1 MATITSTRTFNQVWA
16 HVREHILPGLQ
27 NTWYKG
33 IPLFKKL
40 EKAGSVQLAG
50 GKYIEVP
57 LEVEEG
63 STQEFSGYESL
74 ETIETD
80 PFKGA
85 RATWATMTVPV
96 LADLM
101 EVNMCQG
108 PQKIADLQ
116 RRKLD
121 HARSSLKTQ
130 VNKMFYGGTSAKGFE
145 GLMSAV
151 PSDPTTGTYENI
163 DRSDATNS
171 WWRNNQTD
179 VTQAYTFNTNGMV
192 NDNTLINAMSAG
204 VWACQQNDVEA
215 AANMLMLCGTTI
227 MGYLETVAF
236 RTLSLV
242 ESGAPGIRRQM
253 DADLGIVVPYFKGIP
268 ILVDETID
276 SYKPGGDSDPGM
288 YILNLKYLKWYRLR
302 GVNFATRPW
311 REFQEQFALFTRIFL
326 AQQLVCTNPRFQQV
340 LWGIG
345 VPAASG
351 V

>member
-1 MATITSTRTFNQVWA
+1 
-16 HVREHILPGLQ
+16 
-27 NTWYKG
+27 
-33 IPLFKKL
+33 
-40 EKAGSVQLAG
+40 
-50 GKYIEVP
+50 
-57 LEVEEG
+57 
-63 STQEFSGYESL
+63 
-74 ETIETD
+74 
-80 PFKGA
+80 
-85 RATWATMTVPV
+85 
-96 LADLM
+96 
-101 EVNMCQG
+101 
-108 PQKIADLQ
+108 
-116 RRKLD
+116 
-121 HARSSLKTQ
+121 
-130 VNKMFYGGTSAKGFE
+130 
-145 GLMSAV
+145 
-151 PSDPTTGTYENI
+151 
-163 DRSDATNS
+163 
-171 WWRNNQTD
+171 
-179 VTQAYTFNTNGMV
+179 MV